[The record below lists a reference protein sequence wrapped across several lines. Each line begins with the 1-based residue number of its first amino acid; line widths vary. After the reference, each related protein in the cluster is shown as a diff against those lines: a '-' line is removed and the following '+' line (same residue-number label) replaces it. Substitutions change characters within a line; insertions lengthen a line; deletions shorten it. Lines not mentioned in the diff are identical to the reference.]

1 MKVRYELRC
10 KDCGHE
16 FIVTSDDL
24 YDEDINKDEFIV
36 ECPSCEGIGSE
47 TEFIILNQREI

>member
-1 MKVRYELRC
+1 MKLRYELRC
-10 KDCGHE
+10 KNCGRD

-24 YDEDINKDEFIV
+24 YDEDIDKGEFIA
-36 ECPSCEGIGSE
+36 ECPDCEGIGSE